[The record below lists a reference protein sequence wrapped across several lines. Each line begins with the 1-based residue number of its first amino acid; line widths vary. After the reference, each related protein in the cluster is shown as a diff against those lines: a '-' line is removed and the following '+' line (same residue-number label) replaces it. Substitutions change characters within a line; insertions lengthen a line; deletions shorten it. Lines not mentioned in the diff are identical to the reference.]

1 MSIVRYPDRAHV
13 IDMSAKFAPGL
24 TNRSAN
30 RTFLEVGDNKAQIH
44 FAGTIVAPED
54 SRLIM
59 PAGSIP
65 AEYAPPYAERGF
77 CVMNGELVIV
87 IVGTTGNVTI
97 DFESPRTLTGNTW
110 IIGVIE
116 WMRRTA

>member
-1 MSIVRYPDRAHV
+1 MSIVRYPDKLPV
-13 IDMSAKFAPGL
+13 IDMSGSFAPGL
-24 TNRSAN
+24 SNRTAG
-30 RTFLEVGDNKAQIH
+30 RTFLEAGDNKASLH
-44 FAGTIVAPED
+44 FAATITAPENA
-54 SRLIM
+54 RLIM

-65 AEYAPPYAERGF
+65 AKHAPPYAERGF

-116 WMRRTA
+116 WMRRPA